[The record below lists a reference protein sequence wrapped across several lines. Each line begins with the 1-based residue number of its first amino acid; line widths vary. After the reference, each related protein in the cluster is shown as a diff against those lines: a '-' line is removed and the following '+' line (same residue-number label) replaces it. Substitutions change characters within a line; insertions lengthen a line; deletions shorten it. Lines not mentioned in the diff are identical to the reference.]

1 MRKSSLVVAC
11 LSAVF
16 APAAFA
22 GVTVSAP
29 ANGATVSGS
38 VHYVASATTSSC
50 SKGVSS
56 MGIYTAPGVRAYVVN
71 GSSLNTSLNLSPGK
85 YETVV
90 EEWDKCGGALTTPVA
105 ITVTAGGSTGVSISS
120 PANNST
126 VGSPVTF
133 KATASTSCSKGVSSM
148 GIYTAPYQLA
158 YVVNGASL
166 DYNLSLNPGT
176 YHAVVQEWD
185 GCGGAST
192 TPVTITVGTSGG
204 GGGSG
209 KSFSNLQHSGGWAD
223 YGQRAPTFVDC
234 SPSPCDNIAF
244 SMTQGVRSPSM
255 SGTAMEMYLGGSE
268 AYGDGLWN
276 NHLIGDG
283 SSQGMLDSNHSI
295 VPNLHT
301 FTYDVYFWG
310 SNLGAAQA
318 VEFDINQFFDNMG
331 FIWGHE
337 CRVAGGNE
345 WDIWDNVSQHWVPTG
360 VSCFPVNNSWN
371 HLTLQVERTSNN
383 ELLYKSITL
392 NGKTA
397 NLNQYYAHGSA
408 PGWYGVTVNYQQ
420 DGNSKQTA
428 YSVFLD
434 QLTFDYE

>member
-1 MRKSSLVVAC
+1 MWKSLSVFVC
-11 LSAVF
+11 LSALL

-22 GVTVSAP
+22 GVTVSSP
-29 ANGATVSGS
+29 ANGATVSAS

-50 SKGVSS
+50 SKGVAS
-56 MGIYTAPGVRAYVVN
+56 MGIYTAPGVLAYVVD
-71 GSSLNTSLNLSPGK
+71 GVSLNTTLTLKAGK
-85 YETVV
+85 YDTVV
-90 EEWDKCGGALTTPVA
+90 QEWDKCGGASTSPVT
-105 ITVTAGGSTGVSISS
+105 ITVSAGSSTGVSVSS
-120 PANNST
+120 PANGST
-126 VGSPVTF
+126 VGSPVDF

-148 GIYTAPYQLA
+148 GVYTAPSQLA
-158 YVVNGASL
+158 YVVQGDSMN
-166 DYNLSLNPGT
+166 YNLALNPGK
-176 YHAVVQEWD
+176 YNVVVQEWD

-192 TPVTITVGTSGG
+192 TPLTITVGSGSS

-209 KSFSNLQHSGGWAD
+209 KSFSNLQHSGGWGQ

-234 SPSPCDNIAF
+234 SPSPCDNIVF
-244 SMTQGVRSPSM
+244 SMTQNVKSPSM
-255 SGTAMEMYLGGSE
+255 SGEAMEIHLAGSE

-276 NHLIGDG
+276 NHLIGAL
-283 SSQGMLDSNHSI
+283 SSQGMPDTGHTI
-295 VPNLHT
+295 VPSLHD

-310 SNLGAAQA
+310 GNLGAGQA
-318 VEFDINQFFDNMG
+318 LEFDLNQFFDNMG

-345 WDIWDNVSQHWVPTG
+345 WDIWDNVSAHWVPTG
-360 VSCFPVNNSWN
+360 VACNPVNNSWN
-371 HLTLQVERTSNN
+371 HLTLVVERTSNN

-420 DGNSKQTA
+420 DGNSKQTP
-428 YSVFLD
+428 YTVYLD
-434 QLTFDYE
+434 KLTFSYE